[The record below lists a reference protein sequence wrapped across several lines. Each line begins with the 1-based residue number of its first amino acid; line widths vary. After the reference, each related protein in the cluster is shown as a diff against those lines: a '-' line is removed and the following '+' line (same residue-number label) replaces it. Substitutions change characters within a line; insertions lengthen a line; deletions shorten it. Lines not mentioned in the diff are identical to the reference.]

1 MIAARSWQR
10 GVAFSDG
17 LDKAVVIVCAGLVLA
32 MLGISMVG
40 IFYQFVLSDPLSWT
54 YSLARLVLPWL
65 AMLSLTVAFKR
76 GEHVAMA
83 MLARR
88 LPAPLGRA
96 VGIVNFCLFGLF
108 GLALLW
114 YGTHFFINSTQLFMV
129 SDFLQ
134 VSHRWVVAAV
144 PISGLVLC
152 AHLLSGPDLLTERE
166 IGADP

>member
-1 MIAARSWQR
+1 MTRLR
-10 GVAFSDG
+10 AFSDR
-17 LDKAVVIVCAGLVLA
+17 LDRAVVVVCAGVVLA
-32 MLGISMVG
+32 MLGISLLG
-40 IFYQFVLSDPLSWT
+40 IFYQFVLGDPLSWT
-54 YSLARLVLPWL
+54 YSLARLLLPWL

-88 LPAPLGRA
+88 MPAPLRGM
-96 VGIVNFCLFGLF
+96 VGIVNLCVIGLF

-114 YGTHFFINSTQLFMV
+114 YGAGFFVNSTQLFMV

-144 PISGLVLC
+144 PVAGLVLC
-152 AHLLSGPDLLTERE
+152 IHLLSGTALLAERDG
-166 IGADP
+166 GADS